1 MVKLIEKVWHGD
13 VKTEDS
19 HLSSLGTGVVVSVA
33 VIPFGSKVGAE
44 NSFIPWQL
52 A

>member
-1 MVKLIEKVWHGD
+1 MVKLIEKVWHA
-13 VKTEDS
+13 KTEDS